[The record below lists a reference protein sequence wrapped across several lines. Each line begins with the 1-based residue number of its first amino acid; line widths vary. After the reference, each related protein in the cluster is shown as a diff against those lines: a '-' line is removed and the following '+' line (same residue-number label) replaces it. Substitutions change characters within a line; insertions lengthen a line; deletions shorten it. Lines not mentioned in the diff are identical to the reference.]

1 MDKQN
6 TLWNKIN
13 ALKIGPPRA
22 TFTFTQR
29 LAREN
34 NWSTAF
40 SDKVFFEY
48 KRFLYLAATS
58 DREITPSDQVDQA
71 WHLHLTYT
79 RSYWRGL
86 CEDILDFKLHHNPTE
101 GGSQQQRKFR
111 NQYQYTLD
119 FYEKQYGE
127 KPPEDVWPSV
137 ENRFDATQN
146 FSRVSRTKHWII
158 KKPWISTDK
167 ILFFTFLPTLLIACS
182 DDFTESEVW
191 FYIKV
196 ASGIYIVY
204 KILRW
209 VRFSFGDG
217 GSDGCFGGGDGDGCG
232 GGCGGG
238 G

>member
-13 ALKIGPPRA
+13 SLQIGPPQA
-22 TFTFTQR
+22 AFTFAQR

-34 NWSTAF
+34 GWSTNF

-48 KRFLYLAATS
+48 KRFLYLTATS
-58 DREITPSDQVDQA
+58 DREVTPSDQVDQV

-79 RSYWRGL
+79 RSYWKCL

-101 GGSQQQRKFR
+101 GGSQQQRKFH

-119 FYEKQYGE
+119 LYEKQYGE

-146 FSRVSRTKHWII
+146 FSRVSRKKHWVI
-158 KKPWISTDK
+158 KKPWVSTEK
-167 ILFFTFLPTLLIACS
+167 ILFSTFLPTLLIACS
-182 DDFTESEVW
+182 DDFTESDVW
-191 FYIKV
+191 FYIMV
-196 ASGIYIVY
+196 TFGIYIVY

-209 VRFSFGDG
+209 IHIS
-217 GSDGCFGGGDGDGCG
+217 FGGGGGGGG

-238 G
+238 GCGGGG